1 VDKAPKQF
9 ASETKLVATAENSAG
24 VIWSTVVIA
33 FGLYLIYAA
42 GWTVGLIV
50 VGGGFFLGV
59 FMMGQ
64 RSNDLVSEFQEAC
77 QRHNVAYKSTYS
89 DAEKEM
95 FLGLSENDANILMQ
109 YRISNHGL
117 TKNLVSVTDILNVEL
132 AINDLA
138 VYKAG
143 AIASLSAAA
152 IGGIASGGAGAI
164 VGSLAASQFGHG
176 KVSSVTLKLRVNDL
190 DQPLISI
197 PFIRNPA
204 KTSNSDTQAC
214 IELAEKWTN
223 LIEVMRFRA
232 PATPKPSVYPRNDS
246 DKWAQVRAL
255 VHKGEKVH
263 AIKIVIAQ
271 TGWGLKEAKDFVDSL

>member
-1 VDKAPKQF
+1 MDKAPTNF
-9 ASETKLVATAENSAG
+9 TSETKLVATAENSAG
-24 VIWSTVVIA
+24 AVWSTIVIA
-33 FGLYLIYAA
+33 FGLFLIYAA

-50 VGGGFFLGV
+50 IGGGFILGV
-59 FMMGQ
+59 FMVSQ
-64 RSNDLVSEFQEAC
+64 RSNNLVSEFQETC
-77 QRHNVAYKSTYS
+77 HRHNVTYKPNYS
-89 DAEKEM
+89 DAAKET
-95 FLGLSENDANILMQ
+95 FLGLSENDAKILIQ
-109 YRISNHGL
+109 FRTSVYGL
-117 TKNLVSVTDILNVEL
+117 TQKLVDVTDILNVEL

-164 VGSLAASQFGHG
+164 VGSLAASQVGHG

-197 PFIRNPA
+197 PFIRDSA
-204 KTSNSDTQAC
+204 KTSSSDIQAC
-214 IELAEKWTN
+214 IDLAEKWTN

-232 PATPKPSVYPRNDS
+232 PAAPKPSAYPPNDS
-246 DKWAQVRAL
+246 DNWAQARAL
-255 VHKGEKVH
+255 VHKGEKVN

-271 TGWGLKEAKDFVDSL
+271 TGWGLKQAKDFVDSL